1 MRGKILTIA
10 GSDPSGGA
18 GVQADIKTIS
28 ALGGYGMAAIT
39 ALTVQ
44 DTCQVSAVHPVAA
57 PVVKAQVEAVL
68 QDMAPDALK
77 LGMLATAENVAA
89 VAQLLAAD
97 ARAIPLVVDPVILST
112 SGHELLDRRG
122 VAQLISNIFPHVTL
136 LTPNLAEAQRLT
148 GGGEIATLA
157 DMRRAGESLRAM
169 GPRAVLVKGGHLTG
183 DRLTDLLISDEGA
196 TEFSSARIHSRHTH
210 GTGCAL
216 AAAIATGLGQSMAL
230 AVAVDRAHRYVH
242 KAISEAPGYGRGK
255 GPLNHLVKLD

>member
-1 MRGKILTIA
+1 MHGKILTIA

-18 GVQADIKTIS
+18 GIQADIKTIS

-44 DTCQVSAVHPVAA
+44 NTCQVSAVHPVAA

-77 LGMLATAENVAA
+77 LGMLATADNVAA
-89 VAQLLAAD
+89 LAELFAGM
-97 ARAIPLVVDPVILST
+97 AAIPLVVDPVILST

-122 VAQLISNIFPHVTL
+122 VALLIAGIFPHVTL

-148 GGGEIATLA
+148 NGAEIATLA
-157 DMRRAGESLRAM
+157 DMRRAGEKLLAM
-169 GPRAVLVKGGHLTG
+169 GPKAVLVKGGHLAG
-183 DRLTDLLISDEGA
+183 DRLTDLLITNEGV
-196 TEFSSARIHSRHTH
+196 TEFSSARIPTRHTH
-210 GTGCAL
+210 GTGCTL
-216 AAAIATGLGQSMAL
+216 AAAIATGLGQGMAVPD
-230 AVAVDRAHRYVH
+230 AVGRAHRYVH
-242 KAISEAPGYGRGK
+242 KAILNAPGYGRGK